1 MEVIEYLE
9 KYDEQVKD
17 LLVDLQENI
26 VQLDREG
33 YNILTSEYRQKY
45 FDKMMSEVKKYQGK
59 VFLALEKDQ
68 VLGLIVGIIN
78 NENESTYDFVAPKR
92 GRITELVISKKF
104 RSRGIGTILLDQME
118 AYLKQVGCEGVLLD
132 VFGYNEKALA
142 FYIEKGYFTRS
153 IELMKKLS

>member
-9 KYDEQVKD
+9 KYDEQIKD
-17 LLVDLQENI
+17 LLVELQEHI

-33 YNILTSEYRQKY
+33 YNVLTSEYRQKY
-45 FDKMMSEVKKYQGK
+45 FDKMMSEVEKYQGK

-68 VLGLIVGIIN
+68 VLGLIAGIIN

-104 RSRGIGTILLDQME
+104 RSQGIGTILLDHME
-118 AYLKQVGCEGVLLD
+118 SYLKQVGCEGGLLD
-132 VFGYNEKALA
+132 VFGYNEKALE
-142 FYIEKGYFTRS
+142 FYIENGYFKRS